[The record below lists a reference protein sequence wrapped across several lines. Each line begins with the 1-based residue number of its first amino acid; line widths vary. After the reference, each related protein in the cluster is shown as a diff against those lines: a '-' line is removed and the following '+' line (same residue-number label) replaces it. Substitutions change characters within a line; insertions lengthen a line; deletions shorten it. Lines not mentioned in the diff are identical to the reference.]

1 MATSYS
7 PKIITDG
14 LVLCLDAADK
24 KSLLAPPT
32 TNLANNSNGT
42 INWTTGN
49 LVGTRTQSTV
59 DANDYHYRFVL
70 DKGSNSSISF
80 RFSFDHTNLTNG
92 ETYIMSYKYK
102 ITSGSGT
109 FYVTDFCDVGV
120 TRVTQDIGDGWYY
133 ETAYASRSSYTETY
147 DFFDVRAS
155 DNMTVDIKEIQV
167 EHTSASSPLATPF
180 VSYQRQW
187 KDRAGSNNGA
197 FVNMNDQSGFSSEGR
212 GSLIFDGVNDH
223 ATAGNFFNYQAFAIS
238 LWVKPASSQVQYAD
252 ILDNNHTGA
261 QNWVL
266 QQNSTTQNQYS
277 FNVFGASYQNSVTGN
292 FNLTAGVWVNL
303 TFTYDGTKVRGYNN
317 GVLFATGGALGTTI
331 NYSNQSFNIGRWGA
345 GGRYWEGEYGIINAY
360 NRALTASEILQ
371 NYNATKGRFGL

>member
-14 LVLCLDAADK
+14 LVLCLDAGDK
-24 KSLLAPPT
+24 KS
-32 TNLANNSNGT
+32 
-42 INWTTGN
+42 
-49 LVGTRTQSTV
+49 
-59 DANDYHYRFVL
+59 Y
-70 DKGSNSSISF
+70 
-80 RFSFDHTNLTNG
+80 
-92 ETYIMSYKYK
+92 
-102 ITSGSGT
+102 SGSGT
-109 FYVTDFCDVGV
+109 TWTDRSGNGNNSTLVNGVG
-120 TRVTQDIGDGWYY
+120 
-133 ETAYASRSSYTETY
+133 
-147 DFFDVRAS
+147 F
-155 DNMTVDIKEIQV
+155 
-167 EHTSASSPLATPF
+167 
-180 VSYQRQW
+180 
-187 KDRAGSNNGA
+187 GSNN
-197 FVNMNDQSGFSSEGR
+197 R
-212 GSLIFDGVNDH
+212 GVLTFDGVNDH
-223 ATAGNFFNYQAFAIS
+223 ATAGNFFNYQAFAIN

-345 GGRYWEGEYGIINAY
+345 GGRYWEGEYGLIHAY
-360 NRALTASEILQ
+360 NRDLTAIEVAQ
-371 NYNATKGRFGL
+371 NFNAQRNRFGV